1 MDVADYRDRFPILS
15 DTTYLINHSLAA
27 MPAAAEERVVE
38 YTRLWRTRGIRA
50 WGEGWWDLPLTVG
63 DQVGRIVGAPPG
75 TICMH
80 QNVTIAVAV
89 ILSCFRPPPPRN
101 RIVYLEGEF
110 PSVRYLLQAQ
120 PDVEIEV
127 VPDVDALLDAI
138 DERTLLV
145 PVSHVLFKTAELQ
158 DVEAV
163 QRRAEEVGA
172 HVLLDA
178 YQSAGAVPVDIDA
191 SALAFATG
199 GSVKWLCGGPGAG
212 WLYVR
217 PDLIDRLEPT
227 FVGWQGHARPFAFE
241 PELEY
246 ADGIARFLTGT
257 PNVPGLYAATAGYDV
272 IEEVGVEAIRE
283 RSLVLT
289 DLLIRLADEAGFEVT
304 SQRDQARRGASVSIR
319 VAGFEGVHKELSERQ
334 ILCDFRP
341 DAGIRLG
348 PHYFTTD
355 DELVFALDQIAEILE
370 TNAHERWLGAT
381 ARF

>member
-1 MDVADYRDRFPILS
+1 VHYVWQEQQRRGAELCVVKS
-15 DTTYLINHSLAA
+15 DDGISVPT
-27 MPAAAEERVVE
+27 ER
-38 YTRLWRTRGIRA
+38 
-50 WGEGWWDLPLTVG
+50 
-63 DQVGRIVGAPPG
+63 
-75 TICMH
+75 M
-80 QNVTIAVAV
+80 
-89 ILSCFRPPPPRN
+89 
-101 RIVYLEGEF
+101 LE
-110 PSVRYLLQAQ
+110 
-120 PDVEIEV
+120 
-127 VPDVDALLDAI
+127 AI

-145 PVSHVLFKTAELQ
+145 PLSHVLFKTAELQ

-178 YQSAGAVPVDIDA
+178 YQSAGAVPVEA
-191 SALAFATG
+191 EQSGVAFATG

-217 PDLIDRLEPT
+217 PDLSEELEPA

-257 PNVPGLYAATAGYDV
+257 PNVPALYAATAGYDV

-289 DLLIRLADEAGFEVT
+289 DLLIRLADEAGFEIT
-304 SQRDQARRGASVSIR
+304 SQRDQARRGASVTIR
-319 VAGFEGVHKELSERQ
+319 VPGFEGVHKELSERQ
-334 ILCDFRP
+334 IICDFRP
-341 DAGIRLG
+341 EVGLRLG
-348 PHYFTTD
+348 PHFFNSE
-355 DELVFALDQIAEILE
+355 DELEHTIGAIGEILA
-370 TNAHERWLGAT
+370 TGAYERHLGAA